1 MDYQEYLDKY
11 VSYDRILARRC
22 WAALIDYVVYFLL
35 LILYAY
41 FFGDVQEWGFKD
53 NGGFSFRVNPG
64 FFPTVILWFLY
75 FPAIESIFG
84 YTLGKG
90 ALDLKVIFQD
100 KKEFPF
106 VVSLKRHLLDPI
118 DFAFFG
124 LVGILFI
131 KFSEEHKRLGDFWA
145 KSLVVKEES

>member
-1 MDYQEYLDKY
+1 MDYQEYLEKY

-22 WAALIDYVVYFLL
+22 WAALIDYVVYFL
-35 LILYAY
+35 ILMLYGY
-41 FFGDVQEWGFKD
+41 IFGDVHGWGFNE

-64 FFPTVILWFLY
+64 FFSTVILWFIY
-75 FPAIESIFG
+75 FPITESILG

-90 ALDLKVIFQD
+90 ALDLKVIPQD
-100 KKEFPF
+100 RKDFPF

-124 LVGILFI
+124 LVGILLI
-131 KFSEEHKRLGDFWA
+131 KFSKEHKRLGDHWA
-145 KSLVVKEES
+145 KSLVVKEE